1 MSTVLMLPVILISK
15 LLNSI
20 RHETTNE
27 SLSLIFLKEKGEYEI
42 ILRFIDQAIDQAMFG
57 DEKMAVACL
66 GGGQSDG
73 LGTNFEATQ

>member
-1 MSTVLMLPVILISK
+1 MSTVLMLPVILICK

-20 RHETTNE
+20 RHKTTNE

-42 ILRFIDQAIDQAMFG
+42 ILRFLDQAMFG